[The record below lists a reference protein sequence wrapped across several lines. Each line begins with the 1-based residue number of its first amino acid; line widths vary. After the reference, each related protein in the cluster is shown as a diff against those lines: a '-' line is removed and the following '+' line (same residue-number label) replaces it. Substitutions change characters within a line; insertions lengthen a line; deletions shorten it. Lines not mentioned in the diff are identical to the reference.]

1 MTLRSTWKPWSRLYF
16 ACLASILTVNSVP
29 NYPMTR
35 FDLKHM
41 FLRNKTGYLS
51 KNFLTKTWVTATPP
65 PPTKFDK
72 CRPMHILHN
81 DSVYYCNFRDPT
93 AREGR
98 PIYHSLQWVA
108 AETVFNWV
116 CIVFRSWVPSRD
128 GGGWDS
134 LYGHPSAGGGA
145 EGGRWKQGGG
155 RGEERPSSPD
165 PLPLSTSTLA
175 PSFCV
180 FPNNQLVANNWH
192 LSCKVGCRFAAN
204 PAHVCVNA
212 FAAPFTM
219 ALMGR

>member
-1 MTLRSTWKPWSRLYF
+1 MTLRSTWKPWSHLYF
-16 ACLASILTVNSVP
+16 ARLASILTVNSVP
-29 NYPMTR
+29 NYPMTQ

-51 KNFLTKTWVTATPP
+51 RNFLKKTWADSRPP
-65 PPTKFDK
+65 PTPPTKFDK
-72 CRPMHILHN
+72 CGPMHILHN

-128 GGGWDS
+128 GGGGDS

-145 EGGRWKQGGG
+145 EGGRQKQGGG
-155 RGEERPSSPD
+155 EERKGRAPPTPTPSPPPPSP
-165 PLPLSTSTLA
+165 P
-175 PSFCV
+175 PSV
-180 FPNNQLVANNWH
+180 SSQTINW
-192 LSCKVGCRFAAN
+192 
-204 PAHVCVNA
+204 
-212 FAAPFTM
+212 
-219 ALMGR
+219 